1 MPEQFVSFVDLYKET
16 AKKIGKDMDLLQ
28 FGINNHVYIGEDSQ
42 KAGDE
47 FYPYYASMMNRVGSD
62 RGWPPLSRQQFDYS
76 RSPKGA
82 LMVGS
87 VQQVIDKILYEHEL
101 FGNTRFMAQAS
112 VGHVPHAMTMKS
124 IELFGTK
131 VAPVVRKAIG

>member
-1 MPEQFVSFVDLYKET
+1 ARKM
-16 AKKIGKDMDLLQ
+16 GKDMSLLQ
-28 FGINNHVYIGEDSQ
+28 LGINNHVYIGEDSQ

-47 FYPYYASMMNRVGSD
+47 FYPYYAAMMNRVGKD

-87 VQQVIDKILYEHEL
+87 VQQVNDKILYENE
-101 FGNTRFMAQAS
+101 FIGNTRFMGEDS
-112 VGHVPHAMTMKS
+112 VGHVPHARTKKL
-124 IELFGTK
+124 IELLGTN